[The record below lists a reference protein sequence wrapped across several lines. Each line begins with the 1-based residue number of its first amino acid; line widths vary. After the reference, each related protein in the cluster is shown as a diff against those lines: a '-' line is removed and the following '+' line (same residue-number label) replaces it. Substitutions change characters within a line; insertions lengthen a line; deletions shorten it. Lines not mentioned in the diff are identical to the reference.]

1 MSVSPLLV
9 LHISGGVGGILT
21 GAGALTFRK
30 GSRMHA
36 LVGKAF
42 VASMLTMSSCATVLA
57 LMKGN
62 DTGNV
67 VAGVM
72 TFYLVTTAWL
82 TARQRDRKPGL
93 FDWIALVFISVV
105 TVLMFSGAFKL
116 LAHPKRGILT
126 PMIFFISSICA
137 LCAIGDARV
146 IAQRGIS
153 GTRRLARHLW
163 RMCFAL
169 FIASG
174 SLFLARPHLFPHWMK
189 TSGTLT
195 LLTFLPL
202 ILLVFWMIRVR
213 YRTIQ
218 LTTKGAAQWRE
229 KATPASQ
236 DFSSYGSSPQL

>member
-9 LHISGGVGGILT
+9 LHISGGVGGILS
-21 GAGALTFRK
+21 GAAALIFRK
-30 GSRMHA
+30 GSPLHA
-36 LVGKAF
+36 LAGKAF
-42 VASMLTMSSCATVLA
+42 VVSMLTMSGCATALA
-57 LMKGN
+57 LMKN
-62 DTGNV
+62 DTGNT

-93 FDWIALVFISVV
+93 FDWIALIFISVV

-116 LAHPKRGILT
+116 VAHPKRGVLT
-126 PMIFFISSICA
+126 PMIFFVSFICA

-146 IAQRGIS
+146 IARRGIS
-153 GTRRLARHLW
+153 GARRIARHLW

-189 TSGTLT
+189 TSGMLM

-202 ILLVFWMIRVR
+202 IMLVFWMIRVR
-213 YRTIQ
+213 F
-218 LTTKGAAQWRE
+218 KGAIQWRE
-229 KATPASQ
+229 KVTHASQ
-236 DFSSYGSSPQL
+236 DFSSYGSSRPA

>member
-36 LVGKAF
+36 IVGRAF
-42 VASMLTMSSCATVLA
+42 VVSMLTMSSCATVLA
-57 LMKGN
+57 LMKN

-116 LAHPKRGILT
+116 VAHPKRGILT
-126 PMIFFISSICA
+126 PMIFFISSVCA

-189 TSGTLT
+189 TTGTLT
-195 LLTFLPL
+195 FLTFLPL
-202 ILLVFWMIRVR
+202 LMLIFWMIRVR
-213 YRTIQ
+213 IK
-218 LTTKGAAQWRE
+218 KGATQWRE
-229 KATPASQ
+229 KVTHASQ
-236 DFSSYGSSPQL
+236 DFSSYGSSRPA